1 MFSKKLL
8 PIPILVA
15 AVACMATVSA
25 APASAMYQDERGNK
39 WWSVEELLQYADE
52 VDAEEEAL
60 CGDDM
65 GCREELFFSK
75 LDAHDQKYESLD
87 MFRQSQFSVTSINPA
102 AGKLDMI
109 YFDQDPMLRRMGIDE
124 RDQLKYVYMAWAL
137 RGDTDIGNINPDLP
151 LESQI
156 DTSDA
161 QVVYAGHDYEFGPGG
176 FPSNQVFSLPVDS
189 AKLAANTRGHL
200 LANTYGYS
208 FYNAATGINYASCLE
223 SPHYVSGESCDLM
236 FSAENGSRYFPHNL
250 ATQTPTTTDVDQTA
264 EGSNQGE
271 PTQTPDPSQTSD
283 PTQSPDSPSDGE
295 PNPGQSANPTSVSES
310 SSESGHHPNDPT
322 VSAQVAVATGD
333 ARSTFQESDSL
344 AKISDAST
352 ENSGSVDAKSAN
364 DASEPLAESVEL
376 PVTGSL
382 QDKCEREVV
391 FPWWLILLLLIGDAV
406 ILWLFWPKNRKK
418 VEKNS

>member
-8 PIPILVA
+8 SIPILTA
-15 AVACMATVSA
+15 IVACMAAVPT
-25 APASAMYQDERGNK
+25 APASALYQDERGSK
-39 WWSVEELLQYADE
+39 WWSVEELLKYADE

-161 QVVYAGHDYEFGPGG
+161 QVVYAGHDYEFGPEG

-223 SPHYVSGESCDLM
+223 SPHYISGESCDLM

-250 ATQTPTTTDVDQTA
+250 AVQTSTTPGDQATD
-264 EGSNQGE
+264 GGNQSD
-271 PTQTPDPSQTSD
+271 PTQTPDPSQTPD
-283 PTQSPDSPSDGE
+283 PTQSSDSLSDVE
-295 PNPGQSANPTSVSES
+295 PNPGQSSNTASES
-310 SSESGHHPNDPT
+310 KAHSDAAPA
-322 VSAQVAVATGD
+322 SAQVAVANDD
-333 ARSTFQESDSL
+333 AQDAFQEPDSL
-344 AKISDAST
+344 AKISDTPS
-352 ENSGSVDAKSAN
+352 NNPGSADIKTTN
-364 DASEPLAESVEL
+364 DTPQPLAESVEL

-382 QDKCEREVV
+382 QDKCEREVI

-418 VEKNS
+418 IEKNY